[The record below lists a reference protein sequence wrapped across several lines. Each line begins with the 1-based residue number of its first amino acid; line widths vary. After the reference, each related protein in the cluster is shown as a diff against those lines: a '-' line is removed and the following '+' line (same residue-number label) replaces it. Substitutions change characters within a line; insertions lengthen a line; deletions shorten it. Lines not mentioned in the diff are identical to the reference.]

1 MGIEN
6 REYMREEDYPNFGG
20 GGSGKRSMVITII
33 LINVAVLVAQVVI
46 TRSNNLET
54 FTSRYDWR
62 GVPQETIE
70 TLYTVSPSRI
80 SIVEEWFDLN
90 VKWVLRGQIWRTFT
104 YAFLHDTDNIWH
116 IFWNMFLLYL
126 AGRALEDSLGP
137 REFRNFYLVA
147 CVASGVFFV
156 LWRLITNE
164 WNPAV
169 GASGAVASV
178 FMLYVMKWPH
188 ARWMLFF
195 VIPVPVVLILIIH
208 AASDILPMLRF
219 LGGHGDPQDNVAH
232 SAHVGGLLFGYLYHV
247 NRWHVTDWFS
257 AVPSISFKN
266 LFRRRPKLRV
276 HHPEAEEPV
285 RRPVPT
291 DVAARMDELLAKMTR
306 NGADSLTDEER
317 AFMAEASRLYR
328 R

>member
-20 GGSGKRSMVITII
+20 GGSGKRSMVINII

-46 TRSNNLET
+46 TRSNNLDT

-62 GVPQETIE
+62 GVPPELVEKI
-70 TLYTVSPSRI
+70 YSVAPNRI
-80 SIVEEWFDLN
+80 SIVEEWCDLN
-90 VKWVLRGQIWRTFT
+90 VNGVLHGQVWRVFT
-104 YAFLHDTDNIWH
+104 YAFLHDSGNIWH
-116 IFWNMFLLYL
+116 IFWNMFLLYM
-126 AGRALEDSLGP
+126 AGRQLENSLGS

-156 LWRLITNE
+156 VWRLITNE

-169 GASGAVASV
+169 GASGAVAAV

-188 ARWMLFF
+188 ARWMLFMI
-195 VIPVPVVLILIIH
+195 IPVPVVLILIIH

-219 LGGHGDPQDNVAH
+219 LGQHNDPRDNIAH
-232 SAHVGGLLFGYLYHV
+232 SAHVGGLLFGYLYHI
-247 NRWHVTDWFS
+247 NRWHVTDWFA

-266 LFRRRPKLRV
+266 LFKRRPKLRV
-276 HHPEAEEPV
+276 HHPEPDEPV
-285 RRPVPT
+285 KRPIPE
-291 DVAARMDELLAKMTR
+291 DVEARMDALLDKMTR
-306 NGADSLTDEER
+306 EGADSLTDEER
-317 AFMAEASRLYR
+317 AFMSESSRLYR